1 MYILKYY
8 INNCIITKK
17 YERRGYKMNK
27 NLVLMAL
34 VMSMF
39 VFGLEIAEPAAA
51 ASMKVVD
58 HGSVKIKDSY
68 GNPGTFTWKTYQ
80 IKTSYVE
87 MIGKAYVPKTKKQA
101 YMYVYIQ
108 KVSKNLVKISGKDVL
123 KYSGHTKTKY
133 IPTTYGYSKLTAAQC
148 YWRYFRPS
156 LLSTITK
163 TMS

>member
-1 MYILKYY
+1 MKGIQ
-8 INNCIITKK
+8 
-17 YERRGYKMNK
+17 MNK

-34 VMSMF
+34 IMSMF
-39 VFGLEIAEPAAA
+39 VGLQIAEPAAA

-58 HGSVKIKDSY
+58 HGSIKLKDYY
-68 GNPGTFTWKTYQ
+68 GNPYTFTWKTYQ
-80 IKTSYVE
+80 IKTSYVK
-87 MIGKAYVPKTKKQA
+87 MVGHAYSPKTKKEA

-108 KVSKNLVKISGKDVL
+108 KISKNLVKISGKDVL
-123 KYSGHTKTKY
+123 KYSGHTKTIK
-133 IPTTYGYSKLTAAQC
+133 IPTEYGYSKLTAAQC

>member
-1 MYILKYY
+1 
-8 INNCIITKK
+8 
-17 YERRGYKMNK
+17 MNK

-34 VMSMF
+34 MMSMF

-58 HGSVKIKDSY
+58 HGSVKVKDSY

-87 MIGKAYVPKTKKQA
+87 MVGHAYWTKPKKEV

-108 KVSKNLVKISGKDVL
+108 KVSKNIVKISGKGIS
-123 KYSGHTKTKY
+123 KYLGHTKTKY
-133 IPTTYGYSKLTAAQC
+133 LPAEYAYSKLTAAQC

>member
-1 MYILKYY
+1 
-8 INNCIITKK
+8 
-17 YERRGYKMNK
+17 MNK

-34 VMSMF
+34 MMSMF

-58 HGSVKIKDSY
+58 HGSVKFKDGY

-87 MIGKAYVPKTKKQA
+87 MVGHAYSPKTKKEA

-108 KVSKNLVKISGKDVL
+108 KISKNIVKISGKDVL
-123 KYSGHTKTKY
+123 KYAGHTKTKF
-133 IPTTYGYSKLTAAQC
+133 IPTEYCYSKLTAAQC
-148 YWRYFRPS
+148 YWRYLRPY
-156 LLSTITK
+156 LLSEITK
-163 TMS
+163 TMK